1 MDSDRKNPLVW
12 KPRRV
17 EGILRQEAD
26 GMAVLLE
33 LKSGRYYSLNATGSR
48 IWDLC
53 DGTRSGADIARRLGE
68 EYGTPLSTVE
78 TDVAALLTE
87 FACEKLVCDC

>member
-1 MDSDRKNPLVW
+1 MDSDRKNPLDW

-33 LKSGRYYSLNATGSR
+33 LKSWRYYSLNATGSR

-53 DGTRSGADIARRLGE
+53 DGTRSGADIARQLQPAMA
-68 EYGTPLSTVE
+68 PLNRQLAPPPSDSE
-78 TDVAALLTE
+78 AQGDP
-87 FACEKLVCDC
+87 DPGPS